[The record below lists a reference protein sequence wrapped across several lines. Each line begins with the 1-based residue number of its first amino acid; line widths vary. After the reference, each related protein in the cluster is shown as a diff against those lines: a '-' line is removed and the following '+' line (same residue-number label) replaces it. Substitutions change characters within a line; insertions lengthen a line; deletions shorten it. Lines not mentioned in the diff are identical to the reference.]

1 MTFRQSRTIPF
12 DQGSGPTLICTF
24 CINSLS
30 FPLFPLATFS
40 RFLGVH
46 LFPFPRF
53 ALQRVFCAKITA
65 ERMSKATG
73 VGVGQRAPD
82 FMLRDG
88 ADQDWKL
95 SDQRGKVVVLLF
107 YPGDET
113 PICTRQMCSV
123 RDRWDDYSATG
134 EEVVGISTDSVES
147 HKKFAEHHD
156 LPLRLLSDAGGDVAR
171 MYGAQSLIPGK
182 VARSV
187 FVIDANGVIRYRDVR
202 PLGLF
207 RPKDEDVIR
216 AIREAQKAV
225 GSRQ

>member
-1 MTFRQSRTIPF
+1 MSRTSNA
-12 DQGSGPTLICTF
+12 QV
-24 CINSLS
+24 
-30 FPLFPLATFS
+30 A
-40 RFLGVH
+40 R
-46 LFPFPRF
+46 
-53 ALQRVFCAKITA
+53 Q
-65 ERMSKATG
+65 
-73 VGVGQRAPD
+73 APD
-82 FMLRDG
+82 FTLRDG

-123 RDRWDDYSATG
+123 RDRWDDYSTTG
-134 EEVVGISTDSVES
+134 AEVVGISTDSVES
-147 HKKFAEHHD
+147 HKKFAAHHD
-156 LPLRLLSDAGGDVAR
+156 LPLRLLSDASGDVAR

-207 RPKDEDVIR
+207 RPSDGDIIR
-216 AIREAQKAV
+216 AIREAQ
-225 GSRQ
+225 G